1 MKSESHRVV
10 RPGGF
15 ECSSPNV
22 LSLTEDPQHFQ
33 GAEPRSSLAREL
45 IAESRKILWFRTTR
59 WPEPA
64 ERHHRIRRA
73 GA

>member
-1 MKSESHRVV
+1 MKSESHRGA

-15 ECSSPNV
+15 ECSSLNV
-22 LSLTEDPQHFQ
+22 PSLTEDPKHFQ
-33 GAEPRSSLAREL
+33 ADEPRPLAQEL

-64 ERHHRIRRA
+64 ERGHR
-73 GA
+73 